1 MRGTA
6 RASPPRVPVEPAMRV
21 GNYVLLDTLGEGAF
35 GKVKLAVNEETGR
48 EYAIKI
54 MAKSHIMAHELT
66 LQVRREIAVMKALRH
81 RTLYMLCVYAALTD
95 TTQPISSV
103 CTKC

>member
-1 MRGTA
+1 MSA
-6 RASPPRVPVEPAMRV
+6 DDRAKDALAGKKSQVSRV
-21 GNYVLLDTLGEGAF
+21 GKYILLDTLGQGAF

-54 MAKSHIMAHELT
+54 MAKQDIKAHELT

-81 RTLYMLCVYAALTD
+81 RMYRTSL
-95 TTQPISSV
+95 
-103 CTKC
+103 